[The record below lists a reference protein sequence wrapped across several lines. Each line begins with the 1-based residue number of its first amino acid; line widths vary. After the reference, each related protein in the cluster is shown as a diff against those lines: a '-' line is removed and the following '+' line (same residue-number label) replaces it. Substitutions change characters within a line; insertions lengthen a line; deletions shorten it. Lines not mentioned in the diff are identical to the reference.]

1 MAPNTKAIA
10 QTTASDKQARA
21 AQLEAEARAY
31 GDLSSLDY
39 AFELSDE
46 ITDPK
51 LRMLYES
58 IIHRM
63 RTEAAHLPMNTMQ
76 QLVIERIARYYISL
90 LAWERSPKFN
100 MREDTR
106 YTEYWMKMAAQ
117 FNSMLMRATPAAQ
130 RDAFLERIAL
140 VIAGVLKTVE
150 DEDVKLEIFQKFMF
164 AFKKEGL
171 N

>member
-1 MAPNTKAIA
+1 MAPKGKALAPRQDDSKAKIA
-10 QTTASDKQARA
+10 KMQADA
-21 AQLEAEARAY
+21 NAY

-39 AFELSDE
+39 AFELSDD
-46 ITDPK
+46 IQDQK
-51 LRMLYES
+51 LRILYES
-58 IIHRM
+58 IVHRM

-76 QLVIERIARYYISL
+76 QLTIERIARYYIL
-90 LAWERSPKFN
+90 LLSWERSEKFN

-106 YTEYWMKMAAQ
+106 YNEHWMKMAAH

-140 VIAGVLKTVE
+140 VISGVLKTID
-150 DEDVKLEIFQKFMF
+150 DEEVKFEVFQKFMF

>member
-1 MAPNTKAIA
+1 MASKTKALA
-10 QTTASDKQARA
+10 PTVEDRKARA
-21 AQLEAEARAY
+21 AKLQAEAAAY

-39 AFELSDE
+39 AFEVSDD
-46 ITDPK
+46 IKDQN

-58 IIHRM
+58 IVHRM

-76 QLVIERIARYYISL
+76 QLVIERIARYYVLMLS
-90 LAWERSPKFN
+90 WERSPQFN
-100 MREDTR
+100 MRDDTR
-106 YTEYWMKMAAQ
+106 YNEHWMKMAAQ
-117 FNSMLMRATPAAQ
+117 FNAMLMKATPAAQ

-140 VIAGVLKTVE
+140 VISGVLQTID
-150 DEDVKLEIFQKFMF
+150 DEAVKFEVFQKFMF